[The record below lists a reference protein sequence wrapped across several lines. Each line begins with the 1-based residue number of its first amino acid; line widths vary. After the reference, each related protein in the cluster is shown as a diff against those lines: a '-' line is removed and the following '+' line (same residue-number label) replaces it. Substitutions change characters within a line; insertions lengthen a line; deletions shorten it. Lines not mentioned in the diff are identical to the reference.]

1 VGDLGASGI
10 ESEALWRYID
20 EQIYSLPGT
29 TAHRDAFTI
38 LVTGSRAIG
47 AHTPESDVDID
58 VLCPRSVYDS
68 VHRASLEAGIIQTDL
83 SFFCVLGGDDW
94 HRYFGQRAG
103 RPHFALA
110 PLEEVERQFCEHD
123 DVWLW
128 IWANARVIAD
138 PGSQFQRIVESFA
151 GYPEDVLVRKIK
163 YRWLLAAY
171 WAIDVYPQNPTGSH
185 DVPAAATGILNSVS
199 ELLRLFFLVEGK
211 PFPYAEKLMPL
222 ATETRLGREFCPM
235 LQHVVDLVVGT
246 ADAGLDVWSRL
257 DRAGQLLVCSDLSP
271 GCRRLEEACARAMIA
286 AGVPE
291 KWVEAD
297 FANIDEL
304 LLGRLGPVP

>member
-1 VGDLGASGI
+1 VGNLGASGI

-38 LVTGSRAIG
+38 LLTGSRAIG
-47 AHTPESDVDID
+47 AHTADSDVDID

-68 VHRASLEAGIIQTDL
+68 VHRGSLEAGIIQTEL

-94 HRYFGQRAG
+94 HRYFGRQTG

-110 PLEEVERQFCEHD
+110 PLEEVERQVRDYD

-128 IWANARVIAD
+128 IWTKATVIAD
-138 PGSQFQRIVESFA
+138 PGSQFRRIVDGFA
-151 GYPEDVLVRKIK
+151 GYPKDILVRKIK
-163 YRWLLAAY
+163 YRWLLTAY
-171 WAIDVYPQNPTGSH
+171 WAIDVYPQNPTGPH
-185 DVPAAATGILNSVS
+185 DVLAAATGIVNSVN

-211 PFPYAEKLMPL
+211 PFPYPEKLMRS
-222 ATETRLGREFCPM
+222 AAETQLGREFCPM

-246 ADAGLDVWSRL
+246 ADAGLDAWSRL
-257 DRAGQLLVCSDLSP
+257 ERAGQLLVCSDLSAD
-271 GCRRLEEACARAMIA
+271 CRRLEEACARAMVA

-291 KWVEAD
+291 RWVEAD

-304 LLGRLGPVP
+304 LFGRLGPVP

>member
-1 VGDLGASGI
+1 MGDLEGSGI
-10 ESEALWRYID
+10 ESQALWRYVD

-38 LVTGSRAIG
+38 LLTGSRAIG

-58 VLCPRSVYDS
+58 VLCPRSVYDA
-68 VHRASLEAGIIQTDL
+68 VHRASLEAGIIETDL
-83 SFFCVLGGDDW
+83 SFFSVLKDDDW
-94 HRYFGQRAG
+94 HRYFGRRPG

-110 PLEEVERQFCEHD
+110 PLEEVERQFREYD

-128 IWANARVIAD
+128 IWTNARVIAD
-138 PGSQFQRIVESFA
+138 PGSQFQRIVGSFA
-151 GYPEDVLVRKIK
+151 GYPRDLLVRKIK

-171 WAIDVYPQNPTGSH
+171 WAIDVCPQNPTGPH
-185 DVPAAATGILNSVS
+185 DIPAAATGILNSVN
-199 ELLRLFFLVEGK
+199 ELLRLFFLVEDR
-211 PFPYAEKLMPL
+211 PFPYPEKLMRF
-222 ATETRLGREFCPM
+222 AGGTQLGREFRPM
-235 LQHVVDLVVGT
+235 LQHVADLVVGT
-246 ADAGLDVWSRL
+246 DDAGLDVWSRL
-257 DRAGQLLVCSDLSP
+257 ERAGELLVCSDRSP
-271 GCRRLEEACARAMIA
+271 ECRRLEDACARAMVA